1 MCIRDRHYGAKLKTV
16 PGTLKEAITDAIKT
30 WTTNPEYAYICG
42 SVVSSSPFPKIVAFA
57 QSIIGREIR
66 EQSMS
71 QEGKIP
77 DMICGC
83 VGGAQILQGQFMNF

>member
-1 MCIRDRHYGAKLKTV
+1 M
-16 PGTLKEAITDAIKT
+16 KEAITEAIKT

-77 DMICGC
+77 DMIVGC
-83 VGGAQILQGQFMNF
+83 VGGGSNFAGAIYEF